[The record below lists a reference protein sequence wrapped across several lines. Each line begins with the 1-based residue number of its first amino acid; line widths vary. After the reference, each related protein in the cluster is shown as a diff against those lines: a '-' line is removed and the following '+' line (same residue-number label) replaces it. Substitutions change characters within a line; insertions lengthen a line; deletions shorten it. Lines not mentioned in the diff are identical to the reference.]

1 MKTKTGTRP
10 IPVFL
15 FHIFRFKR
23 KFARFTLVELLVV
36 IAVIAILAG
45 MLLPALNK
53 AREKSRAISCV
64 SNQKQLGLAYAQYL
78 GDSDDHLIPM
88 FGNSWR
94 PPLWTDAI
102 LGWQAASGSGNADLA
117 GANSKGYLPMRS
129 LTCPSVAMPGHE
141 YNLGANVNW
150 GWLEFNPHYGV
161 NEAIVTGSTGV
172 SVAYPEAYHHS
183 GKASKAKNP
192 SRKIFMTDT
201 TATVDANTPKQG
213 YGMWRWHPNTKSNG
227 GNGSVTNYG
236 MPHARHAGRVNILHL
251 DWHVSSA
258 GIAVEGAPYDFPPF
272 RWTSADDIGQLNFW
286 NSWGIGS

>member
-1 MKTKTGTRP
+1 MKTKTGARP

-23 KFARFTLVELLVV
+23 KFARFTLVELLV
-36 IAVIAILAG
+36 
-45 MLLPALNK
+45 LLPALNK

-94 PPLWTDAI
+94 PPLWTDVI

-150 GWLEFNPHYGV
+150 SS
-161 NEAIVTGSTGV
+161 I
-172 SVAYPEAYHHS
+172 
-183 GKASKAKNP
+183 
-192 SRKIFMTDT
+192 RI
-201 TATVDANTPKQG
+201 TA
-213 YGMWRWHPNTKSNG
+213 
-227 GNGSVTNYG
+227 
-236 MPHARHAGRVNILHL
+236 
-251 DWHVSSA
+251 
-258 GIAVEGAPYDFPPF
+258 
-272 RWTSADDIGQLNFW
+272 
-286 NSWGIGS
+286 